1 MPYIEKEKVSEIRK
15 ALKKALPELK
25 MSVVRRHHSEISVAI
40 LEAPGKGWEK
50 YDGKHEQVNQFYI
63 KEHYENE
70 PAVRKVLLKI
80 HEIIVKDQREL
91 VYDGDYGSVPTY
103 YENIEIGKWDR
114 PFKMKGAA

>member
-25 MSVVRRHHSEISVAI
+25 MSVVRNHYSEVSIAI

-50 YDGKHEQVNQFYI
+50 YDGKYESVNQFYI

-70 PAVRKVLLKI
+70 SEVRKVLLKI
-80 HEIIVKDQREL
+80 HKIVCEDQREL
-91 VYDGDYGSVPTY
+91 VYDMDYGSVPNY
-103 YENIEIGKWDR
+103 YESISIGKWDR
-114 PFKMKGAA
+114 PFKIKEVA